1 MLMGFQKSRELK
13 ISQNGSYFE
22 KPINMGTSGFPKI
35 CCEFTSGFY
44 IKNVN
49 NKRFERS
56 SLSNIFKYSKS
67 YEVKNL

>member
-1 MLMGFQKSRELK
+1 MIMGFQKSSELK
-13 ISQNGSYFE
+13 ITQNGSYFV
-22 KPINMGTSGFPKI
+22 KLINMGTSGFPKL
-35 CCEFTSGFY
+35 CCEFTSGY
-44 IKNVN
+44 HIKNVN